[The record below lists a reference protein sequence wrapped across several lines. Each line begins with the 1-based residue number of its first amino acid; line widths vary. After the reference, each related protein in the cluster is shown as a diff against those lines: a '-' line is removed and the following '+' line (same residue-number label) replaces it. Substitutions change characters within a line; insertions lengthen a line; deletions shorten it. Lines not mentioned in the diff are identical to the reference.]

1 MPIVHVSF
9 DVTPALLAVALVW
22 DALVVT
28 AAVAAVRRRRRPLVP
43 SRG

>member
-9 DVTPALLAVALVW
+9 DLTPPLLAVALAW
-22 DALVVT
+22 DAVVI
-28 AAVAAVRRRRRPLVP
+28 AAAYAAVRRRRRTLVP